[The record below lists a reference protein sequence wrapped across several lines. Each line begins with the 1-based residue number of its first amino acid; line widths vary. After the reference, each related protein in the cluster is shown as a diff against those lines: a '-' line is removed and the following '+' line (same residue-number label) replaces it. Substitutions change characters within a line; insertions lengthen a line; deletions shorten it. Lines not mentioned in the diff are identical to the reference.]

1 MNRHDTFPEEHMT
14 TTTRIGLGLGG
25 LILAIGLGLGTYAV
39 AQDQNTSEP
48 PHARMG
54 PGGPHGPRGMGM
66 RGLQPGPMGQAGPH
80 GMREMMPFGQLDL
93 TEAQRAQV
101 RTLVETH
108 RAATDPVLERAQT
121 ARQALHAAVTAGTI
135 DEGAIRARSAELAS
149 AEADLAVAR
158 ARLHADITKILT
170 PEQQTELEAN
180 RSRMAERMQSMR
192 ERRGQRGGPAAR

>member
-1 MNRHDTFPEEHMT
+1 MT
-14 TTTRIGLGLGG
+14 TTTRIGVGIGG

-39 AQDQNTSEP
+39 AQDQNTSEAP
-48 PHARMG
+48 PPRMG
-54 PGGPHGPRGMGM
+54 PGGPGGPRGMGM
-66 RGLQPGPMGQAGPH
+66 RGMHPGPMGQAGPQ
-80 GMREMMPFGQLDL
+80 GMREMMPLGRLDL

-101 RTLVETH
+101 RSLTDTH
-108 RAATDPVLERAQT
+108 RAATEPVLERART
-121 ARQALHAAVTAGTI
+121 ARQALHAAVTASTV

-170 PEQQTELEAN
+170 PEQRAELEAN

-192 ERRGQRGGPAAR
+192 ERRGQRAGAAGR